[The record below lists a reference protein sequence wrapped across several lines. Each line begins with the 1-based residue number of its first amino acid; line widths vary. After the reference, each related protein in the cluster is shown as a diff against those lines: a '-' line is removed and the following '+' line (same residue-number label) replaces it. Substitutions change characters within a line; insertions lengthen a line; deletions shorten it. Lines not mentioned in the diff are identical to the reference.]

1 MHTQDATHDDG
12 GARDKRP
19 PSLGLGRIIIAL
31 FWVLGVWIFATAIID
46 LCHGQGKPW
55 GPQLVAL
62 LAGVDY
68 LVAATALTHN
78 GRRMRMV
85 GWVSIA
91 LSIAVPIG
99 LWVASL
105 GLDELNSA
113 RSAWTGM
120 GVDFYYIPLVVSLIG
135 IVWMWRSNPR
145 RIVSLAE
152 QVERSG
158 PPWKAS

>member
-31 FWVLGVWIFATAIID
+31 FWVLGVWIFATAIVD
-46 LCHGQGKPW
+46 LFHGQGKHW

-91 LSIAVPIG
+91 LSIAVPIV

-113 RSAWTGM
+113 RSAWPGM

-152 QVERSG
+152 QV
-158 PPWKAS
+158 

>member
-1 MHTQDATHDDG
+1 MTMAALATSAH
-12 GARDKRP
+12 P
-19 PSLGLGRIIIAL
+19 
-31 FWVLGVWIFATAIID
+31 
-46 LCHGQGKPW
+46 PW
-55 GPQLVAL
+55 GSGAL
-62 LAGVDY
+62 LSRCFGFSASGFLRRLSSGIDY

-78 GRRMRMV
+78 GKRMRMV
-85 GWVSIA
+85 GWVSIS
-91 LSIAVPIG
+91 LSIGIPLV

-113 RSAWTGM
+113 RSAWTAM
-120 GVDFYYIPLVVSLIG
+120 GADFYYLPLVVSLIG